1 MIVNKIS
8 FVYNFWI
15 GYILGWFPWLPF
27 ETEGK
32 HHSTLCEPTFILMG
46 MRDDIERRWVM
57 RVATRTGFGTQNVQG
72 FPLVKNN
79 TLELLI
85 EWDYQLAETILFT

>member
-1 MIVNKIS
+1 MIVNKLP

-15 GYILGWFPWLPF
+15 GYILGWFPWLLF

-46 MRDDIERRWVM
+46 MRDDIEWRRVVWVT
-57 RVATRTGFGTQNVQG
+57 TRTGFGTQNVQG
-72 FPLVKNN
+72 FPCTNIFDF
-79 TLELLI
+79 LI
-85 EWDYQLAETILFT
+85 DWDYQSAETISFT

>member
-1 MIVNKIS
+1 MIVNKLS

-15 GYILGWFPWLPF
+15 GYILGWFPSLPF

-46 MRDDIERRWVM
+46 MRDDIERRRVV
-57 RVATRTGFGTQNVQG
+57 RVATRTGLGTQDVKG
-72 FPLVKNN
+72 FPVVKNN
-79 TLELLI
+79 ILELLI
-85 EWDYQLAETILFT
+85 EWDYQSAETILFT